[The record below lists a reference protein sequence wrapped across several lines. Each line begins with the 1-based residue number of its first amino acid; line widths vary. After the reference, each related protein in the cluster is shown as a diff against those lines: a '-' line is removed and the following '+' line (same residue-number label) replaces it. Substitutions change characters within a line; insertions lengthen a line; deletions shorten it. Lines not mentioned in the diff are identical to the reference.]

1 MAVGVISDGGERV
14 DILRGRAGLIGPAVL
29 LIGLFALLWSKA
41 ATPQPKYA
49 PLSAYFDYGQ
59 ASVPVSQVTPLPST
73 TLEVIQRSD
82 ADRATSQLDIVLEA
96 ELYRAELAEL
106 GDELQSALDYVE
118 ERTGIQAQGRIKL
131 IISQDAACGF
141 HGVTYSDV
149 RVVYVFSCAGIPRQR
164 VVNIAAH
171 EFVHQL
177 EQDRYGP
184 PHLSADLALS
194 EGFATWGA
202 GKYWLGGNPDFATFA
217 REYRASGTAI
227 ALGTHYS
234 AVGLGGM
241 NILYYQWASFVDY
254 LIATYGRERFDA
266 LYVSGGGGTPG
277 GADYAAVTG
286 QSFELLEQ
294 AWIAALGR

>member
-1 MAVGVISDGGERV
+1 MLIGVVFRQIGARV
-14 DILRGRAGLIGPAVL
+14 DILRGRSGLVGPAVL
-29 LIGLFALLWSKA
+29 LIGLFVLLWSKA
-41 ATPQPKYA
+41 SSPQPQYA

-59 ASVPVSQVTPLPST
+59 ASVPVSQVTPLPAS

-82 ADRATSQLDIVLEA
+82 ADRATGQIDLVLEA
-96 ELYRAELAEL
+96 ELYRDELGPL
-106 GDELQSALDYVE
+106 GDELQAALDYVE

-131 IISQDAACGF
+131 ILSQDEGCGF

-217 REYRASGTAI
+217 REYRNSGTAI

-234 AVGLGGM
+234 AVGLNGM
-241 NILYYQWASFVDY
+241 NILYYEWAAFVDY
-254 LIATYGRERFDA
+254 LIVTYGRERFDA
-266 LYVSGGGGTPG
+266 LYVSGGGAPG
-277 GADYAAVTG
+277 AASYAAVTG
-286 QSFELLEQ
+286 RSFGDLENE
-294 AWIAALGR
+294 WIAALER

>member
-1 MAVGVISDGGERV
+1 M
-14 DILRGRAGLIGPAVL
+14 DILRGRAGLVGPAVL
-29 LIGLFALLWSKA
+29 LIGLFLLLWSKA

-59 ASVPVSQVTPLPST
+59 ASVPVSQVTPLPAT

-82 ADRATSQLDIVLEA
+82 ADRATSQLDLVLEA
-96 ELYRAELAEL
+96 ELYRDELAAL
-106 GDELQSALDYVE
+106 GDELQAALDYVE
-118 ERTGIQAQGRIKL
+118 ERTGIEAQGRIKL
-131 IISQDAACGF
+131 IISQDSGCGF

-149 RVVYVFSCAGIPRQR
+149 RVIYVFSCAGIPRQR

-177 EQDRYGP
+177 GQDRYGP
-184 PHLSADLALS
+184 AHLSADLALS

-217 REYRASGTAI
+217 REYRNSGTAI

-234 AVGLGGM
+234 AVGLNGM
-241 NILYYQWASFVDY
+241 NILYYQWAAFVDY

-266 LYVSGGGGTPG
+266 LYASGGGSPG
-277 GADYAAVTG
+277 GADYAAIVG
-286 QSFELLEQ
+286 QPFAALESE
-294 AWIAALGR
+294 WIAALER